1 VDRIKIWGV
10 LTTMPK
16 THIVGAGMAGL
27 AAAVKLSEAGHL
39 VTLYEAASH
48 AGGRCRSFHDTALD
62 CVIDNGNHL
71 LLSGNTAVFKF
82 LKTIGAEHTLVGPK
96 EAIFKFI
103 DVRDGKRWSV
113 RPNMGRIPWWI
124 FCADRRVP
132 RSSWVDYLSALK
144 LFYASPNKTLTEI
157 LSPSGRLFERYWE
170 PLAVSV
176 LNTPANQA
184 AASLLWPVFAETFGR
199 GGYASRPMI
208 ARKGL
213 SDSFVDPAITLLTKH
228 KAKIKFGSRLKRI
241 EKSAGMKHIKSLVFA
256 DQKVSIPKNEAV
268 ILALPASITGSLM
281 TEVKFPAV
289 HNPIVNVH
297 FKLNLHQPPDS
308 PVNFIGII
316 GGTAEWLFVRGDI
329 VSITISA
336 ANKHVS
342 KSAEEIINLTWSD
355 VASALGLDV
364 NTPKQ
369 ARVVKEKRA
378 TFAQTPES
386 LKLRAKTNTDIS
398 NLKLAGDWTDTG
410 IPATI
415 EGAIRSGYAA
425 ADSILNN

>member
-1 VDRIKIWGV
+1 MDRIKIWSI

-39 VTLYEAASH
+39 VTLYEAANH
-48 AGGRCRSFHDTALD
+48 AGGRCRSFHDSALD

-82 LKTIGAEHTLVGPK
+82 LKTIGSEHTLIGTK
-96 EAIFKFI
+96 EPIFKFI

-113 RPNMGRIPWWI
+113 RPNIGRIPWWI

-132 RSSWVDYLSALK
+132 RSSWFDYLSALK
-144 LFYASPNKTLTEI
+144 LFFASPNKTLTEI
-157 LSPSGRLFERYWE
+157 LSPNGRLFERYWE

-176 LNTPANQA
+176 LNTAADQA

-199 GGYASRPMI
+199 GGHASRPLI
-208 ARKGL
+208 AKKGL

-228 KAKIKFGSRLKRI
+228 KAKIEFGSRLKGVER
-241 EKSAGMKHIKSLVFA
+241 SADMKHMKNLVFA
-256 DQKVSIPKNEAV
+256 DQKVSISKDDAV
-268 ILALPASITGSLM
+268 ILALPASITGSLL
-281 TEVKFPAV
+281 TDVESPAL

-297 FKLNLHQPPDS
+297 FKLNSYQPSDL
-308 PVNFIGII
+308 PVTFIGII
-316 GGTAEWLFVRGDI
+316 GGTAEWLFLRGDI

-336 ANKHVS
+336 ADKHVS
-342 KSAEEIINLTWSD
+342 RSAEEIIDLTWSD
-355 VASALGLDV
+355 VVSALGLDA

-386 LKLRAKTNTDIS
+386 LKLRAKTNTKTL

-415 EGAIRSGYAA
+415 EGAIRSGYTA

>member
-1 VDRIKIWGV
+1 
-10 LTTMPK
+10 MPK

-27 AAAVKLSEAGHL
+27 AAAVKLCEAGHL

-48 AGGRCRSFHDTALD
+48 AGGRCRSFHDAALD

-82 LKTIGAEHTLVGPK
+82 LKTIGAEHTLIGPK
-96 EAIFKFI
+96 EPIFKFI

-132 RSSWVDYLSALK
+132 RSSWVDYFSALK
-144 LFYASPNKTLTEI
+144 LFFASPNKTLTEI

-176 LNTPANQA
+176 LNTPVNQA

-213 SDSFVDPAITLLTKH
+213 SDSFVDPAVTLLTKR

-241 EKSAGMKHIKSLVFA
+241 ERSADMKHIKNLVFA
-256 DQKVSIPKNEAV
+256 DQNVEIPENEAV
-268 ILALPASITGSLM
+268 ILALPASITGSLL

-297 FKLNLHQPPDS
+297 FKLNSRQPFDLPI
-308 PVNFIGII
+308 NFIGII
-316 GGTAEWLFVRGDI
+316 GGTAEWLFLRGDI

-336 ANKHVS
+336 ADKHVS
-342 KSAEEIINLTWSD
+342 KSAEEIIDLTWSD
-355 VASALGLDV
+355 VVSALGLDV

-386 LKLRAKTNTDIS
+386 LALRAKTNTNTF

-415 EGAIRSGYAA
+415 EGAIRSGYSA

>member
-1 VDRIKIWGV
+1 MDRIKIWSV

-39 VTLYEAASH
+39 VTLYEAANH
-48 AGGRCRSFHDTALD
+48 AGGRCRSFHDSALD

-82 LKTIGAEHTLVGPK
+82 LKTIGSEHTLIGTK
-96 EAIFKFI
+96 EPIFKFI

-113 RPNMGRIPWWI
+113 RPNIGRIPWWI

-132 RSSWVDYLSALK
+132 RSSWFDYLSALK
-144 LFYASPNKTLTEI
+144 LFFASPNKTLTEI
-157 LSPSGRLFERYWE
+157 LSPNGRLFERYWE

-176 LNTPANQA
+176 LNTAADQA

-199 GGYASRPMI
+199 GGYASRPLI

-213 SDSFVDPAITLLTKH
+213 SDSFVDPAIKLLTQH
-228 KAKIKFGSRLKRI
+228 KAKIKFGSRLKGVER
-241 EKSAGMKHIKSLVFA
+241 SADMKHMKKLVFA
-256 DQKVSIPKNEAV
+256 DQKVGISKGDAV
-268 ILALPASITGSLM
+268 ILALPASITGSLLR
-281 TEVKFPAV
+281 EVESPAL

-297 FKLNLHQPPDS
+297 FKLKSHQPSDL

-316 GGTAEWLFVRGDI
+316 GGTAEWLFLRGDI

-336 ANKHVS
+336 ADKHVS
-342 KSAEEIINLTWSD
+342 RSAEEIIDLTWSD
-355 VASALGLDV
+355 VVSALGLDS

-386 LKLRAKTNTDIS
+386 LKLRAKTNTKTL

-415 EGAIRSGYAA
+415 EGAIRSGYTA